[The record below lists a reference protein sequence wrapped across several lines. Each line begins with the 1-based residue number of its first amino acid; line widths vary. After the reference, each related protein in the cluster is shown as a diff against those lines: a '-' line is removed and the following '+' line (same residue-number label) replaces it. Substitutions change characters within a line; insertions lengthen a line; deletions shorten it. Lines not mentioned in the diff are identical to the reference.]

1 MVYMV
6 NGVRYGFLGYTDVNA
21 NLSLA
26 VLVGLTVVVVGL
38 DVLLFR
44 RGYGIIE

>member
-21 NLSLA
+21 DLSLV
-26 VLVGLTVVVVGL
+26 VLVGLTLAVLAV
-38 DVLLFR
+38 DVALFR